1 MDWVLG
7 KAVGS
12 SGCRASVGEERFTDL
27 DFADAAL
34 IFVESMEALMGALEI
49 LSEESECLG
58 LRVSW
63 MKTKIQAFNDLL
75 GTAISSVS
83 VCGESVDHVERFTY
97 IGSDIHVSG
106 DSSYEC
112 LESPSKCSFFGS
124 YYNPPDKLSA
134 PSYYESKYPYNS
146 ASQTKRLGVASFE
159 KDKKNLESGS
169 EAVIKALRK
178 LQEKIRRLEL
188 ERIQAENNIKYLS
201 EKAMRR
207 TLSFE
212 PEKRAMETMEG
223 EENQNKELTSQLC
236 RAEARCSLLEKQL
249 DYMRKMVETA
259 ERDKNDIMEKQALL
273 QEDKSRDQVEMQ
285 SKLEKLEALE
295 KECLNLISTQALA
308 EKKIIQLEKKLLEEQ
323 NQRQLIQERTTQ
335 IQTSLQMS
343 KVLQPSLPPD
353 TKMKK
358 KKKSSAKSTSP
369 SHSVSANVQNVLHLM
384 KYRHPQLSDVSPGP
398 PVRMTE
404 KTTSEKKTFHLPMSS
419 CSTTSAG
426 SLSELLVALQDELG
440 QMSFEHQELLK
451 QIQETSK
458 PEVREDFERELD
470 CLVKRMEVKVN
481 QISSVKKHQAAVQKL
496 KLKAQS
502 AKRRA
507 DRAPKSEKSSP
518 AGSKSRGGFYNAELA
533 HDLGICLNPGIDNND
548 QDASSVRIPKDIS
561 YFRKERELKLKRGLQ
576 VAQAKSIAIKAQV
589 MKREVDSCLSRE
601 YTPESLPLLLH
612 QKHIGNI
619 MKEYDDSVQRARRLA
634 VARENLFTGKGTSSG
649 AATVEDVVIYLQ
661 WLVCHFHS
669 VKTIHS
675 YLQVLQYL
683 PLSEE
688 LITSISS
695 SDGFEDTSDNIIL
708 SNNTSILK
716 SLTLL
721 CTPVSSQSGF
731 TGLHNGSSSLVPP
744 LHQLEVEQFKLQLQ
758 SLVYSYMETLQLLGL
773 DEGKEEINNDPVSM
787 RGAYLSLLYLRHLRI
802 RELQVHCAEFM
813 EFSDIENHDDFYTS
827 EGGDTHIQDQNGMYI
842 IYDVALKD
850 MKDLEEILIIVASQ
864 FIRRDKGDKESAR
877 PDLEAWA
884 QVDIDRFAVI
894 LDLWS
899 CELAFLKNKQQLVDC
914 YFEAYQHVF
923 DPEEQFTL
931 AQIITDIMHKRP
943 RFDFNSGYFVATY
956 EAECECLQYQ
966 EQLIQE
972 ILSKQIDEQRQY
984 LQKIWRDGQKCSVYE
999 FGLPPNFVPKQP
1011 ISVNNS
1017 CLGLASLIFK
1027 ALSQAYYEL
1036 CQFHRPVSVSA
1047 NIALEKRLLQVAL
1060 EKLHNLESPGYSYS
1074 IQIQKDVSC
1083 ALLETKKECIKAE
1096 GDGNKQGKEKQAF
1109 TMDTFCRLL
1118 ELVTIRHRLIE
1129 ASSETAHLAQLYKM
1143 FSAEMGFDEF
1153 HLYLRPVQF
1162 EFASHK
1168 EKADQPPPVFITALL
1183 EDDSSVDRY
1192 TPSSFLLG
1200 IHEIDENQIGKFS
1213 FRTQESIVQ
1222 VQDKQSGS
1230 QNRSRDSSASGRHS
1244 RAAKDSESQ
1253 ASSSVVKHPARPTAT
1268 SRRRPPEAFVSVQL
1282 EKIGP
1287 RDVMLNTF
1295 ITKKQMMGT
1304 IMKNPEEVEKVKREL
1319 IIEFCQ
1325 KFNWRMSQYSLR
1337 SQIIEYYHNLWALL
1351 DDIPSIRDT
1360 HFMQGLPN
1368 EKKGDRDSEQG
1379 LHSDPRLFQQR
1390 PRCLLSADGKMF
1402 LNLWFIPHFT
1412 DVLIMFKSLEET
1424 ACHRALQQTLQI
1436 VAAFHDIVS
1445 YVVGFAHLGS
1455 YSAVYTSRKHE
1466 RLTADW
1472 GGTEGIG
1479 AELQEIQKQ
1488 IDALRDPT
1496 NPQEVSKLL
1505 QLRREVLFLQFDA
1518 AVQHLIREAFL
1529 SSGNIESYKAVTDNM
1544 SHALP
1549 DLSNSLISSIYS
1561 SQMNVPEP
1569 LFPSGSRAQQ
1579 MYPWRTFLANH
1590 GEFPYSMSNI
1600 LPIEYNMQVCLCGL
1614 SERNLKIANGEIL
1627 GVSLL
1632 MEDVIQTSQDANF
1645 FGFQNWEEE
1654 HFQNIEI
1661 KADYAGDII
1670 PVNSLI
1676 HTEESIFSEGLLQNP
1691 VELYMLL
1698 KSFLVLWKQLEI
1710 FKKEWAREKLG
1721 MEEIN
1726 TLSLHQ
1732 QFSKIY
1738 RVEIFYPAMKMIA
1751 GQMGNEEAF
1760 DGLFIDTQSIL
1771 PLKGAS
1777 EMEIKTQQVTFTKEH
1792 LKACLTSLA
1801 CDIMARERNNFE
1813 AYSMFYE
1820 NILQQEHHLLFQ
1832 KEQDLKVIGKYQ
1844 LLKEG
1849 PENETADF
1857 SYQMIVEITA
1867 LRAKLSG
1874 LEEEN
1879 QTLRD
1884 KIKKEIHLEYEELVQ
1899 NLFLACFNLKA
1910 KLDEYHVKM
1919 NSDVC
1924 QLISEVRRESIEN
1937 MITLKRK
1944 FGSTRDNLALSG
1956 NLEKQ
1961 EELQALRKENF
1972 RLESLL
1978 CKMKSLHCW
1987 RQTVKLGQLSQ
1998 KLHLLQEKQLL
2009 KEAEHRAA
2017 EDTRSRQHLDG
2028 VKSANMGRLQ
2038 EEIGEKEHK
2047 LRVIM
2052 EELEKTSKISQLQQ
2066 RKIDKDI
2073 REVKSQLSHERSL
2086 KLDAF
2091 QRVDELQSQVYDFE
2105 STLSHRGS
2113 SAGQEP
2119 SQDEL
2124 PYRAKFTHSRCY
2136 IDPIALPGPITLCSP
2151 QLLGSKLHKP
2161 VKRVSFLPRMTAK
2174 SADTLKVSHFILSFA
2189 LHCIIEPIL
2198 PGTSLNN

>member
-1 MDWVLG
+1 MEEVYKVTSTEKLLHME
-7 KAVGS
+7 KEL
-12 SGCRASVGEERFTDL
+12 ASWLAELKT
-27 DFADAAL
+27 
-34 IFVESMEALMGALEI
+34 EI
-49 LSEESECLG
+49 
-58 LRVSW
+58 
-63 MKTKIQAFNDLL
+63 
-75 GTAISSVS
+75 
-83 VCGESVDHVERFTY
+83 
-97 IGSDIHVSG
+97 
-106 DSSYEC
+106 
-112 LESPSKCSFFGS
+112 
-124 YYNPPDKLSA
+124 
-134 PSYYESKYPYNS
+134 
-146 ASQTKRLGVASFE
+146 
-159 KDKKNLESGS
+159 
-169 EAVIKALRK
+169 
-178 LQEKIRRLEL
+178 
-188 ERIQAENNIKYLS
+188 
-201 EKAMRR
+201 
-207 TLSFE
+207 
-212 PEKRAMETMEG
+212 
-223 EENQNKELTSQLC
+223 EENGVLEGTPS
-236 RAEARCSLLEKQL
+236 RA
-249 DYMRKMVETA
+249 Y
-259 ERDKNDIMEKQALL
+259 
-273 QEDKSRDQVEMQ
+273 
-285 SKLEKLEALE
+285 
-295 KECLNLISTQALA
+295 
-308 EKKIIQLEKKLLEEQ
+308 
-323 NQRQLIQERTTQ
+323 
-335 IQTSLQMS
+335 
-343 KVLQPSLPPD
+343 
-353 TKMKK
+353 
-358 KKKSSAKSTSP
+358 
-369 SHSVSANVQNVLHLM
+369 
-384 KYRHPQLSDVSPGP
+384 
-398 PVRMTE
+398 
-404 KTTSEKKTFHLPMSS
+404 
-419 CSTTSAG
+419 
-426 SLSELLVALQDELG
+426 
-440 QMSFEHQELLK
+440 
-451 QIQETSK
+451 
-458 PEVREDFERELD
+458 
-470 CLVKRMEVKVN
+470 
-481 QISSVKKHQAAVQKL
+481 
-496 KLKAQS
+496 
-502 AKRRA
+502 
-507 DRAPKSEKSSP
+507 
-518 AGSKSRGGFYNAELA
+518 
-533 HDLGICLNPGIDNND
+533 
-548 QDASSVRIPKDIS
+548 SSVRIPKDIS

-612 QKHIGNI
+612 QFFTDRSYQLSQCKYLHMLRWKRFCQHSSVIEQLYPDYKKHIGNI

-758 SLVYSYMETLQLLGL
+758 SLVFHFEIEYNMEDLINTANEMELFTLVARKFRTVFEKQEIMKTFPLYGASESRKKHWGMKKPSMALKKEANWIDFIKGLSSKAASQAPAVIDSKYCHVLCTVHHQEVLPPLRPLLGPHTLYILVQYSCQQQCYMLCNAGTPITAKQDPWQQKNITKLKQLKSVDELLQLQTRFFKVSNPQKVMEALRQHAATLFDPVPVQSLSVTSHPSGRQTNQIWKKIYNSPDLHQELQKKEDGLSVDVNEQSARNVKVNKQSGSQNKKNENGYSYMETLQLLGL

-802 RELQVHCAEFM
+802 RELQRSCLSILNYFRSVERTLTINSVGLRPDGIGLTRNKEDSRWINAAKGGSGVPGGLSSEQYLHYSPVDYKVHCAEFM

-1017 CLGLASLIFK
+1017 CPALKSVFLLEFHPSLGLASLIFK

-1074 IQIQKDVSC
+1074 IQIQKDLFSDTLFEDPFFVRDIAFCVLDS
-1083 ALLETKKECIKAE
+1083 AE

-1222 VQDKQSGS
+1222 LLSPSGLENMQVVLACQVTQKNILFSAVHLAAVCFQSCPTQVENLKVQDKQSGS

-1590 GEFPYSMSNI
+1590 GEFP
-1600 LPIEYNMQVCLCGL
+1600 
-1614 SERNLKIANGEIL
+1614 
-1627 GVSLL
+1627 
-1632 MEDVIQTSQDANF
+1632 
-1645 FGFQNWEEE
+1645 
-1654 HFQNIEI
+1654 
-1661 KADYAGDII
+1661 
-1670 PVNSLI
+1670 
-1676 HTEESIFSEGLLQNP
+1676 
-1691 VELYMLL
+1691 
-1698 KSFLVLWKQLEI
+1698 
-1710 FKKEWAREKLG
+1710 
-1721 MEEIN
+1721 
-1726 TLSLHQ
+1726 
-1732 QFSKIY
+1732 
-1738 RVEIFYPAMKMIA
+1738 
-1751 GQMGNEEAF
+1751 
-1760 DGLFIDTQSIL
+1760 
-1771 PLKGAS
+1771 
-1777 EMEIKTQQVTFTKEH
+1777 
-1792 LKACLTSLA
+1792 
-1801 CDIMARERNNFE
+1801 
-1813 AYSMFYE
+1813 
-1820 NILQQEHHLLFQ
+1820 
-1832 KEQDLKVIGKYQ
+1832 
-1844 LLKEG
+1844 
-1849 PENETADF
+1849 
-1857 SYQMIVEITA
+1857 
-1867 LRAKLSG
+1867 
-1874 LEEEN
+1874 
-1879 QTLRD
+1879 
-1884 KIKKEIHLEYEELVQ
+1884 
-1899 NLFLACFNLKA
+1899 
-1910 KLDEYHVKM
+1910 
-1919 NSDVC
+1919 
-1924 QLISEVRRESIEN
+1924 
-1937 MITLKRK
+1937 
-1944 FGSTRDNLALSG
+1944 
-1956 NLEKQ
+1956 
-1961 EELQALRKENF
+1961 
-1972 RLESLL
+1972 
-1978 CKMKSLHCW
+1978 
-1987 RQTVKLGQLSQ
+1987 
-1998 KLHLLQEKQLL
+1998 
-2009 KEAEHRAA
+2009 
-2017 EDTRSRQHLDG
+2017 
-2028 VKSANMGRLQ
+2028 
-2038 EEIGEKEHK
+2038 
-2047 LRVIM
+2047 
-2052 EELEKTSKISQLQQ
+2052 
-2066 RKIDKDI
+2066 
-2073 REVKSQLSHERSL
+2073 
-2086 KLDAF
+2086 
-2091 QRVDELQSQVYDFE
+2091 
-2105 STLSHRGS
+2105 
-2113 SAGQEP
+2113 
-2119 SQDEL
+2119 
-2124 PYRAKFTHSRCY
+2124 
-2136 IDPIALPGPITLCSP
+2136 
-2151 QLLGSKLHKP
+2151 
-2161 VKRVSFLPRMTAK
+2161 
-2174 SADTLKVSHFILSFA
+2174 
-2189 LHCIIEPIL
+2189 
-2198 PGTSLNN
+2198 